1 MRTLLLTLLSI
12 VFCSVILFADEKYEG
27 KIILTEN
34 NNFEATDIIITRDE
48 IYFKKIGSSIVD
60 SISTSD
66 VKFLKVKDG
75 NYLPHGLVLGAFVG
89 YGIYYGNTPSFHLD
103 TQESIIFAFVGCVLG
118 GIAGEMTT
126 KTTTLK
132 LYDNFYINLSMR
144 SKELPLINIPN
155 FQILNFAVGL

>member
-1 MRTLLLTLLSI
+1 MKTLLLTLLSI
-12 VFCSVILFADEKYEG
+12 VFCSISLYANEKYEG

-75 NYLPHGLVLGAFVG
+75 TYLTHGLLLGAIVG
-89 YGIYYGNTPSFHLD
+89 YGIYYGVTPSIHLD
-103 TQESIIFAFVGCVLG
+103 TQESIYFAFIGLALG

-126 KTTTLK
+126 KTKTLK
-132 LYDNFYINLSMR
+132 LYDHFYINISMR
-144 SKELPLINIPN
+144 NKELPLINIPN
-155 FQILNFAVGL
+155 FQILNFSVRF